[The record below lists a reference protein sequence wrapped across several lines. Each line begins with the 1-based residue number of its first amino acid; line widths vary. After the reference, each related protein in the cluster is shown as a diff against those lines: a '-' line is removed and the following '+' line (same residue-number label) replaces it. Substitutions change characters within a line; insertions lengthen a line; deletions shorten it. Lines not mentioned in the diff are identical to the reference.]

1 MRTHLPAN
9 DRIQKKARHQARMPN
24 VWLNLYVS
32 IKAAGNYTLISTS
45 TPEGRSSFMRAS
57 MVFVVEE

>member
-9 DRIQKKARHQARMPN
+9 DRIQKKPDIRQQCRMSG
-24 VWLNLYVS
+24 LIFIVS